1 MRISRKMQAFAPR
14 KTDDQEQCEGIT
26 DGKEGNATTQ
36 AQITKLEDIH
46 TKLTVQSKVH
56 V

>member
-14 KTDDQEQCEGIT
+14 KTDDLEQCEGIT

-36 AQITKLEDIH
+36 ATKLEDIH